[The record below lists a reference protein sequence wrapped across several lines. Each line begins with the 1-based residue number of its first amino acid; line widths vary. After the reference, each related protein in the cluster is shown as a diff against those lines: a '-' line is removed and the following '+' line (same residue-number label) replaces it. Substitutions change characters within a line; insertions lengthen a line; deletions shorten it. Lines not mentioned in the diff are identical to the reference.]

1 MEKETLVSYLNL
13 PFGLKKK
20 GLYDVIP
27 LTESRFME
35 LKASGLSHVSYEN
48 RYVPRIYLEI
58 TKRCNLNCM
67 HCFASAGSNCSE
79 ELSLNQIEKIIDD
92 ASEAG
97 VLGFVLTG
105 GEPLIHPDFQRILK
119 LIHEKGMEIMEIN
132 TNGMLLDSKVLD
144 TLKELDEKPSIKIS
158 LDGIGIHDKFRN
170 CKGAEK
176 AAKGAFE
183 LSVESGFRTY
193 AQIQIN
199 KITLPYIKNT
209 LLYLDSIGV
218 YSARLI
224 RTSESKRW
232 VESQIK
238 QDLTFGEYYA
248 ECLDITDFYLKED
261 HKMQLDFWNFLS
273 VNPQAEKQ
281 IYMPMYVRE
290 NLDLKSPICENI
302 AKTLAIDASGN
313 VFPCLEI
320 SSVINEGDFEKPNV
334 LHTNIKDI
342 LKDTSCDLNKFMMH
356 TVSERRDF
364 NKAACGECNYR
375 DKCTGGCPGLALIG
389 RDRDFLGID
398 DSVCT
403 FFKEGYYEKLLMI

>member
-13 PFGLKKK
+13 PFGLRKK

-27 LTESRFME
+27 LTESRFIE

-67 HCFASAGSNCSE
+67 HCFASAGSKCTE
-79 ELSLNQIEKIIDD
+79 ELSLNQIDIITDD
-92 ASEAG
+92 AKEAG
-97 VLGFVLTG
+97 ILGFVLTG
-105 GEPLIHPDFQRILK
+105 GEPLIHPDFLSIINM
-119 LIHEKGMEIMEIN
+119 IHEKAMGIMEIN
-132 TNGMLLDSKVLD
+132 TNGMLLNSRILNA
-144 TLKELDEKPSIKIS
+144 LNELNEKPSIKIS
-158 LDGIGIHDKFRN
+158 LDGIGIHDEFRN

-176 AAKGAFE
+176 AAKRAIE
-183 LSVESGFRTY
+183 LSVKSGFRTY

-199 KITLPYIKNT
+199 KITLPYIKST
-209 LLYLDSIGV
+209 LRYLDSIGV

-232 VESQIK
+232 VEARVN
-238 QDLTFGEYYA
+238 QDLTFDEYYA
-248 ECLDITDFYLKED
+248 ECLDITDFYLKEE
-261 HKMQLDFWNFLS
+261 HKMQLDFWNFAS
-273 VNPQAEKQ
+273 VNPQAEKRVS
-281 IYMPMYVRE
+281 MPLYVRE
-290 NLDLKSPICENI
+290 NPDLKSPICENI

-313 VFPCLEI
+313 IFPCLEI
-320 SSVINEGDFEKPNV
+320 SSVINESEFKKPNV
-334 LHTNIKDI
+334 LRAKIKDI
-342 LKDTSCDLNKFMMH
+342 LKDTSCDLHKFMQH

-364 NKAACGECNYR
+364 NKTVCGECEYR

-389 RDRDFLGID
+389 TSRNFLGTD